1 MSSPSKRRYS
11 FAAGRPGGSF
21 LSVPELVARLSRS
34 PSPTRV
40 LAAPNRIGR
49 LRCSPHSER
58 RRAGVLLRAT
68 SNAVTPPPRGAA
80 GCTRRLGRRVAPAP
94 PAPLLGA
101 WRVSSAGETG
111 RSEHAG
117 RTALLLTALYSFYL
131 GALQRDAASGQLF
144 ATATS
149 IGPSCQSQQTIRKF
163 DHIPE
168 LLLRHYDPGRQCH
181 LFFPW

>member
-1 MSSPSKRRYS
+1 M
-11 FAAGRPGGSF
+11 
-21 LSVPELVARLSRS
+21 
-34 PSPTRV
+34 
-40 LAAPNRIGR
+40 
-49 LRCSPHSER
+49 
-58 RRAGVLLRAT
+58 LLRAT
-68 SNAVTPPPRGAA
+68 SNAAYTAA
-80 GCTRRLGRRVAPAP
+80 GVALLAAPDGRLGRRVAPARP
-94 PAPLLGA
+94 RRRCWAP
-101 WRVSSAGETG
+101 WRGSSAGETG

-117 RTALLLTALYSFYL
+117 RTALLLTALYSFYP